1 MPLLPYPIWT
11 RLRRTWRFEKQY
23 RRWLKARGHEL
34 GSRER
39 LPHLVAEYARGRSF
53 VDAGGMWGVDG
64 ENAFAA
70 ARAGARRAAVL
81 DIMPPTERFE
91 ERRRETPIEYVQ
103 GDITDPGIVDHLGVA
118 DVVLCAGVLYHHPSP
133 YEILV
138 GLRRICGETLILRT
152 ETIPEMDLPGAAVY
166 LPHLTPRD
174 QQRWLGMAAVSSQI
188 AVGGAFRPEVTY
200 ANWFWLLTPS
210 CVRLLLET
218 AGFSVIRHL
227 EEAFS
232 ATFVAKVT
240 GPAMVHTPDAAN
252 ITVTERHI
260 APMI

>member
-1 MPLLPYPIWT
+1 MALLPYPLWT
-11 RLRRTWRFEKQY
+11 RLRRSWRFEKQY
-23 RRWLKARGHEL
+23 RRWLRARGHHL

-39 LPHLVAEYARGRSF
+39 LPHLVAEYARGKSF

-70 ARAGARRAAVL
+70 ARAGATRSAVL
-81 DIMPPTERFE
+81 DIMAPTERFKA
-91 ERRRETPIEYVQ
+91 RQREMPVTYVQ
-103 GDITDPGIVDHLGVA
+103 GDITDPNIVDRIGVV

-138 GLRRICGETLILRT
+138 GLRRICHETLILRT

-166 LPHLTPRD
+166 LPHLAPRD
-174 QQRWLGMAAVSSQI
+174 QQRWLGMAGKASQL
-188 AVGGAFRPEVTY
+188 AVGGPFRPDVTY
-200 ANWFWLLTPS
+200 ANWFWLMTPS
-210 CVRLLLET
+210 CVRLLLNT
-218 AGFSVIRHL
+218 AGFSVTRHL

-232 ATFVAKVT
+232 ATFVATVA
-240 GPAMVHTPDAAN
+240 GPALVHTPDAAR
-252 ITVTERHI
+252 ITVAERHF

>member
-1 MPLLPYPIWT
+1 MSVLPYPLWT

-23 RRWLKARGHEL
+23 RRWQRARGHEL
-34 GSRER
+34 GSRDR
-39 LPHLVAEYARGRSF
+39 LPHLVAEYARGKSF

-70 ARAGARRAAVL
+70 ARAGASRAAVL
-81 DIMPPTERFE
+81 DIMAPTERFE
-91 ERRRETPIEYVQ
+91 ERRRETPIDYVR
-103 GDITDPGIVDHLGVA
+103 GDITDPSVAQHVGVV

-133 YEILV
+133 YEVLV

-166 LPHLTPRD
+166 LPHLPPAD
-174 QQRWLGMAAVSSQI
+174 QRRWLGMAGVASQI

-200 ANWFWLLTPS
+200 ANWFWLMTPS
-210 CVRLLLET
+210 CVQGLLET
-218 AGFSVIRHL
+218 AGFLVERHL

-232 ATFVAKVT
+232 ATFVATVV
-240 GPAMVHTPDAAN
+240 GPAMVHTPDAAE
-252 ITVTERHI
+252 ITVTDRHF
-260 APMI
+260 APLI

>member
-1 MPLLPYPIWT
+1 M
-11 RLRRTWRFEKQY
+11 
-23 RRWLKARGHEL
+23 
-34 GSRER
+34 
-39 LPHLVAEYARGRSF
+39 
-53 VDAGGMWGVDG
+53 DAGGMWGVDG

-70 ARAGARRAAVL
+70 AQAGATRSAVL
-81 DIMPPTERFE
+81 DIMAPTDRFE
-91 ERRRETPIEYVQ
+91 VRRRVTPVDYVQ
-103 GDITDPGIVDHLGVA
+103 GDITDPTIVDHIGVA

-138 GLRRICGETLILRT
+138 GLRRICRETLILRT

-174 QQRWLGMAAVSSQI
+174 QQRWLGIAGVPSQL
-188 AVGGAFRPEVTY
+188 AVGSPFRPDVTY

-210 CVRLLLET
+210 CVQLLLET
-218 AGFSVIRHL
+218 AGFRVTRHL

-232 ATFVAKVT
+232 ATFVATVA
-240 GPAMVHTPDAAN
+240 GPAMVHSPDAAR